1 MRLFNIYVLCAI
13 LIASLVSCEHKEF
26 CYDHDP
32 HALKYHVNVKASYEQ
47 EWQYTYGNATDWKA
61 EWPDSLPMSYED
73 LRPGIPEGLRI
84 LSFDETGRQEMKNMP
99 ASGGILSLSEGT
111 FSLLFYNNDTEYI
124 VFDKLESFTT
134 ARASTRTRTRS
145 SYMGNSYSQ
154 TKNEKTVSAPDM
166 LYGNYLEKYT
176 PEKVVVAPDMDI
188 TMHPLVFTY
197 VIRYEFEHGLQYV
210 ALARGALAGMAES
223 VYLNSGQTSAAVA
236 TVLYD
241 CTLEEYGAQAC
252 VNSFGIP
259 NYPNGN
265 YARSENVYALNL
277 EVRLKNGIIRNFDFD
292 VTEQV
297 AQQPHG
303 GIITVSGIKISDED
317 GKHGS
322 SGFDV
327 DVNEWGE
334 FEDIEIPLK

>member
-13 LIASLVSCEHKEF
+13 LIVPLVSCEHKEL
-26 CYDHDP
+26 CYDHDS

-47 EWQYTYGNATDWKA
+47 EWQYTYGDATDWEA
-61 EWPDSLPMSYED
+61 EWPEELSMSYES
-73 LRPGIPEGLRI
+73 LRPDIPEGLRI
-84 LSFDETGRQEMKNMP
+84 LSFDETGRQEMKNMS
-99 ASGGILSLSEGT
+99 ASGGNLILSEGSH
-111 FSLLFYNNDTEYI
+111 SLLFYNNDTEYI
-124 VFDKLESFTT
+124 VFDKLESFAT

-197 VIRYEFEHGLQYV
+197 VIKYEFEHGLQYV
-210 ALARGALAGMAES
+210 ALARGALAGMAEA
-223 VYLNSGQTSAAVA
+223 VYMNSGKTSADVA
-236 TVLYD
+236 TILYD
-241 CTLEEYGAQAC
+241 CTIEDYGTQAV

-259 NYPNGN
+259 NYPNDN
-265 YARSENVYALNL
+265 YLRTSDRYSLNL
-277 EVRLKNGIIRNFDFD
+277 EVKLKNGIVRNFDFD

-297 AQQPHG
+297 AKQPHG
-303 GIITVSGIKISDED
+303 GIITVSGIIISDED
-317 GKHGS
+317 GKPGS

-327 DVNEWGE
+327 DVSDWGE
-334 FEDIEIPLK
+334 FEDIEIPLD

>member
-13 LIASLVSCEHKEF
+13 LIASLVSCEHKEL

-47 EWQYTYGNATDWKA
+47 EWQYTYGDATDWEA
-61 EWPDSLPMSYED
+61 EWPEELSMSYES
-73 LRPGIPEGLRI
+73 LRPDIPEGLRV

-99 ASGGILSLSEGT
+99 ASGGNLLLSEGSH
-111 FSLLFYNNDTEYI
+111 SLLFYNNDTEYI
-124 VFDKLESFTT
+124 VFDKLESFAT

-154 TKNEKTVSAPDM
+154 TKNEKTVNAPDM
-166 LYGNYLEKYT
+166 LYGYYLDKYI
-176 PEKVVVAPDMDI
+176 PEKVIVAPDMNI
-188 TMHPLVFTY
+188 KMRPLVFAY
-197 VIRYEFEHGLQYV
+197 VIKYEFEYGLQYV

-223 VYLNSGQTSAAVA
+223 VYMNSGQTSADVV
-236 TVLYD
+236 TILYD
-241 CTLEEYGAQAC
+241 CTIEEYGTQAV

-265 YARSENVYALNL
+265 YTRAGSRYSLNL
-277 EVRLKNGIIRNFDFD
+277 EVKLKNGIIKNFDFD

-297 AQQPHG
+297 AKQPHG

-317 GKHGS
+317 GKQGS

-327 DVNEWGE
+327 DVNDWGE
-334 FEDIEIPLK
+334 FKDIEIPLN